1 MKTFKPQI
9 KAPLPASHVQ
19 DGGALSAPEI
29 SITASKLAG
38 YVYARDNERSDDEY
52 FTEFANPQI
61 SAKGRATMLL
71 SSLTAENVSSY
82 TTVNGEIAG
91 NNLLIKPDAAKD
103 FREYIESVRGCV
115 PIQKTVVYHING
127 VTVYFKTAQFWLNTN
142 DLQYIYRRVS
152 GSGKAPDLF
161 DDLAQSTF
169 GLIASNWWLRYDYIP
184 YTLNTKGIITRIE
197 PNAKYT
203 TYYPCGYH
211 LERIENEL
219 TGMVDF
225 FKERDKLGLLTG

>member
-9 KAPLPASHVQ
+9 NAALPASPVQ

-52 FTEFANPQI
+52 FTEFTNPQI

-71 SSLTAENVSSY
+71 SSLTAENISSY

-91 NNLLIKPDAAKD
+91 NNLLIKPDAAKA
-103 FREYIESVRGCV
+103 FREYLESVNSCV
-115 PIQKTVVYHING
+115 PIHKTVVYHING
-127 VTVYFKTAQFWLNTN
+127 VTVHFKTAQFWLTP

-152 GSGKAPDLF
+152 GSGQAPDLF

-169 GLIASNWWLRYDYIP
+169 GLIASDGRLRYDYIP
-184 YTLNTKGIITRIE
+184 YVLNTKSIVTRIE

-203 TYYPCGYH
+203 TYYPCEYH

-219 TGMVDF
+219 TEMVYF
-225 FKERDKLGLLTG
+225 FKERNKLELLTG